1 MRNVCPHCLATV
13 PAGDG
18 HPCATVTAIRA
29 ALVARHGDAAT
40 FTFTWNGGDY
50 FARLRVSGGVAVECA
65 ASGVDARAV
74 LAAFARE
81 LNIAVG
87 S

>member
-1 MRNVCPHCLATV
+1 MRNTCATCLATV

-18 HPCATVTAIRA
+18 HPCATVVAIRA
-29 ALVARHGDAAT
+29 AMVARHGDAAT
-40 FTFTWNGGDY
+40 FTFVWNGGDY
-50 FARLRVSGGVAVECA
+50 FARLRVAGGVVVECA
-65 ASGVDARAV
+65 TSGLDARAV

-81 LNIAVG
+81 LNLAVG